1 MKNAVYFIKESVRI
15 FRSNKL
21 SNIFS
26 FFGTFLILFLL
37 ALVVGIWSIS
47 SQLTALLKEEAEIS
61 AYFKQDIQNTEELLH
76 MIEQIDGVRNV
87 RLVDKEEA
95 RSRMEKI
102 LGEESGILDLFDENP
117 FEAYFEVKI
126 NLEKTDSVF
135 TLISGLNGIDYV
147 RENREVLEQIEGVS
161 KALEALGYLVIA
173 SVSITTLVI
182 ISHMIRQG
190 IYQNREQIKT
200 FMLLGAPDN
209 FINFPY
215 ILLGFL
221 LTFGGGIAATV
232 LINILI
238 NQGYSRLASTLPF
251 IPLPPK
257 SRLSLGLTVF
267 LLSASAALGIL
278 GSLFG
283 VSTSKKN
290 N

>member
-1 MKNAVYFIKESVRI
+1 MKNAFYYIKESARI
-15 FRSNKL
+15 FRANKL
-21 SNIFS
+21 SNLFS
-26 FFGTFLILFLL
+26 FLGTALILFLL
-37 ALVVGIWSIS
+37 ALVICVWSIS
-47 SQLTALLKEEAEIS
+47 SQLTQMLKEEAEIN
-61 AYFKQDIQNTEELLH
+61 AYFNKDTSSTDKLLE

-87 RLVDKEEA
+87 RLVGEEEA
-95 RSRMEKI
+95 RGRMERI
-102 LGEESGILDLFDENP
+102 LGEESGILGLFDENP

-126 NLEKTDSVF
+126 NLDKADYVYSQ
-135 TLISGLNGIDYV
+135 ISALDGIDYV
-147 RENREVLEQIEGVS
+147 RENRDILEQIEGIS
-161 KALEALGYLVIA
+161 KAAEALGYLVIA
-173 SVSITTLVI
+173 AVSITTLVI

-200 FMLLGAPDN
+200 LLLLGAPDN

-215 ILLGFL
+215 ILLGLL

-238 NQGYSRLASTLPF
+238 NQGYSKLSRTIPF

-257 SRLSLGLTVF
+257 DQLVYGITVF
-267 LLSASAALGIL
+267 LLSISAALGIL

-283 VSTSKKN
+283 LHSSKKN